1 MKTKS
6 DLPEIYHL
14 LRESMDEVERLAV
27 KLRRDPN
34 DANAQSEHVAAVSLL
49 RSLAEV
55 ATAYDANSNKTQE
68 QQRILEAALRQLDAD
83 QPLRKS
89 AASSTTDDD
98 AFLERAMAEFL
109 QQSANNAVHLGGGVV
124 PLLPEST
131 GVPLEE
137 FAENASSTNAARR
150 AESTASVIQS
160 PPPPTAAAVSV
171 VAVDSS
177 PAVSRSLSTPAAT
190 SSLPALARLCATD
203 SPSTFREVLE
213 LERLNQQKP
222 FELPSR
228 VLSSSTRV
236 MFASE
241 ARRWL
246 ELAHAASADSRSVL
260 LERSRLA
267 DEHIVDF
274 ELVSTVFRPAF
285 FTCFVPELRAV
296 VLSIR
301 STKSITDLMTDYNYE
316 PDTFLQGAA
325 HGGMARAAR
334 WFAAHIAPRL
344 AVMLEMYPNTRL
356 RLVGHS
362 LGAGVA
368 TLLCLLLRSTPVF
381 RDVECISFAPPACAS
396 SELSALASTCV
407 TSIVNGDDF
416 LPFMS
421 FQHTSIFS
429 QLLSPIAALGRM
441 RDDDDAQPSA
451 ASTTTTT
458 ITTST
463 STGNDF
469 IVRPS
474 TSLYPALGTID
485 EFYVLD
491 PSAQQMTPAAMAEVE
506 RVSMQLNAATLS
518 RSQEIL
524 DLRKRFFCMCRE
536 CARERPATPTSKAA
550 EAEEREAHSRRTFV
564 VAGQIW
570 HMRRDRNHT
579 IEYLTLEAGTPA
591 RLFASFPRISLDT
604 IRMHRK
610 VAYFDAIDALMKE

>member
-14 LRESMDEVERLAV
+14 LRESMDEVERLAA
-27 KLRRDPN
+27 KLRRTP
-34 DANAQSEHVAAVSLL
+34 SSPAAVTTEHADAVALL

-68 QQRILEAALRQLDAD
+68 QQRILDAALRQLDE
-83 QPLRKS
+83 PTHL
-89 AASSTTDDD
+89 AAAVALEDD

-109 QQSANNAVHLGGGVV
+109 QQSATPVV
-124 PLLPEST
+124 PLESSGDAAT
-131 GVPLEE
+131 AAVPLESSPPP
-137 FAENASSTNAARR
+137 FAENVASTSAARR
-150 AESTASVIQS
+150 AESTASVMQS
-160 PPPPTAAAVSV
+160 TPTI
-171 VAVDSS
+171 VASSSASSSASS
-177 PAVSRSLSTPAAT
+177 PAARSLSTPAA

-203 SPSTFREVLE
+203 SPSLFREVLE
-213 LERLNQQKP
+213 LERLNQQKAL
-222 FELPSR
+222 ELPSR
-228 VLSSSTRV
+228 VLSASTRV

-301 STKSITDLMTDYNYE
+301 STKSLTDLMTDYNYE

-334 WFAAHIAPRL
+334 WFAAHIGPRL

-381 RDVECISFAPPACAS
+381 RDVECVAFAPPACAS

-407 TSIVNGDDF
+407 TSVVNGDDF

-429 QLLSPIAALGRM
+429 QLLSPIAALGRVQ
-441 RDDDDAQPSA
+441 DDDAQQPA
-451 ASTTTTT
+451 ATSTTATGTDFVVR
-458 ITTST
+458 T
-463 STGNDF
+463 STG
-469 IVRPS
+469 
-474 TSLYPALGTID
+474 LYPTLGTID

-491 PSAQQMTPAAMAEVE
+491 PSAPQMTPAAAAEVE

-518 RSQEIL
+518 TSQEIL
-524 DLRKRFFCMCRE
+524 DLRKRFFCLCRD
-536 CARERPATPTSKAA
+536 CSRERPTTPTNKAA

-579 IEYLTLEAGTPA
+579 IDYMSLEAGVPA
-591 RLFASFPRISLDT
+591 RVFASFPRISLDT

-610 VAYFDAIDALMKE
+610 VSYFDSIDALMKE